1 MPKHNPQRDPGLC
14 QQHFPASLCLASAHG
29 FASSLPGRD
38 WMSLNIYPLPNL
50 AEISQQA
57 RKPSGGA
64 ATRVCACTHTQTAIT
79 QHLLPVETRQ
89 KKEQLCPVIL
99 TLALLAVLFSA
110 WLHLMVKGN
119 LCSMGWGP
127 GLGTE
132 LVSS

>member
-14 QQHFPASLCLASAHG
+14 QQHLPASLCLASAYG

-64 ATRVCACTHTQTAIT
+64 AIRVCACTDTECDHT
-79 QHLLPVETRQ
+79 
-89 KKEQLCPVIL
+89 
-99 TLALLAVLFSA
+99 ALNCL
-110 WLHLMVKGN
+110 WK
-119 LCSMGWGP
+119 P
-127 GLGTE
+127 GKRG
-132 LVSS
+132 SSFAL